1 MLATMRTHIERG
13 CQGLKPE
20 YEQVLHSDGQA
31 AKILGLVVI
40 EGHLTEE
47 ERHRIEET
55 VDSNDLETLRKELGC
70 EEGTKAKWY
79 EINDIYKENDAVISD
94 DESTQEAVTRALKV
108 KSG

>member
-55 VDSNDLETLRKELGC
+55 VDSNDLETLRKQLGC
-70 EEGTKAKWY
+70 KEGTKAKWY
-79 EINDIYKENDAVISD
+79 EVNDRYKENDAVISE
-94 DESTQEAVTRALKV
+94 DETQEEVTRVLKV